1 MQRKKI
7 VASASALLGLTLT
20 AHGGVQVTGNACN
33 PDIPSSAY
41 QVVELPSGHFNVS
54 LTQLYAPFGNTFFE
68 IHPTSPGVI
77 IDNVVIDVDGPP
89 AGSPVI
95 VRVLPDCNN
104 PLVKIKSV
112 GSILQTGTGETLLNK
127 VDVEEDIGFVQVEA
141 IGDLFAH
148 RDIVGPIIATTADN
162 PARGIN
168 IAWAQRHILGDL
180 VAANGIIRWVT
191 AHTGDIGTLRN
202 PVSIMAKHGVI
213 QADSVVGDIY
223 AYINTRLNGGN
234 GPFKFLR
241 ARTFMGA
248 LDTAEIVP
256 GNTFDGQLLVDV
268 ELAANITIGRSF
280 VPPNFIGLVPAGLT
294 GQIIINA
301 DNLPN
306 PVWTASVYFGDPAN
320 PDIEL
325 TGPGYTESPDL
336 LGGGS
341 IGLVPFALH
350 DESCVPPNG
359 ETVSVGSDDR
369 PLQVKLRHYGPV
381 TWKGTAPLTVER
393 QANGDVCEWQL
404 VTNNFVFIPAKGDEN
419 SILAVAAP
427 GAPGF
432 EVGYAYRIQSTGQLL
447 CDNVLGAPP
456 VNWAGPYLL
465 WVESAGPAA
474 SGADISGPS
483 GVPDGC
489 VDAFDLAELLAEWC
503 SVAGGNP
510 CGTCGP

>member
-7 VASASALLGLTLT
+7 VATASALLGLTMT
-20 AHGGVQVTGNACN
+20 AHSGVQVTGNACN
-33 PDIPSSAY
+33 PDIPSTAY
-41 QVVELPSGHFNVS
+41 QIVELPSGHFNVS

-104 PLVKIKSV
+104 PLVKIRSV

-127 VDVEEDIGFVQVEA
+127 VEVEEDIGFVQVEA
-141 IGDLFAH
+141 IGDLFAD

-162 PARGIN
+162 SARGIN

-191 AHTGDIGTLRN
+191 AHTGDIGTLRR

-213 QADSVVGDIY
+213 QADSVVGNIY
-223 AYINTRLNGGN
+223 AYINTRVNGGN

-256 GNTFDGQLLVDV
+256 GNTFNGELRVAV
-268 ELAANITIGRSF
+268 ELAADITIGRSF
-280 VPPNFIGLVPAGLT
+280 VPPNFIGLEPAGLT

-325 TGPGYTESPDL
+325 TGPGYTESPEL

-341 IGLVPFALH
+341 IGLAPFALH

-359 ETVSVGSDDR
+359 ETVSFGSNDP

-393 QANGDVCEWQL
+393 RTNCDIGQWQI
-404 VTNNFVFIPAKGDEN
+404 VTNNFVFIPAKGDDN
-419 SILAVAAP
+419 SIIAIAAT

-432 EVGYAYRIQSTGQLL
+432 EVGYEYRIQATTQLL
-447 CDNVLGAPP
+447 SGNVTGNPP
-456 VNWAGPYLL
+456 VAWEGPYTVGLQ
-465 WVESAGPAA
+465 SNTPSDTTGP
-474 SGADISGPS
+474 G

-489 VDAFDLAELLAEWC
+489 VDSFDLVALLAAWC